1 MATISETEFEKI
13 CEGIR
18 ADRDVIIRNN
28 PIGTDAEILLW
39 MLLGVL
45 VSFLDLGEIETPC
58 FTGIPDEK
66 TYRDAVYFVLKGRM
80 KPEFDPSR
88 YIDRAISTP
97 K

>member
-1 MATISETEFEKI
+1 MATISEIEFKKI

-18 ADRDVIIRNN
+18 LDRDIIIRNN
-28 PIGTDAEILLW
+28 PVGTDNEILLW
-39 MLLGVL
+39 MLIGVL

-66 TYRDAVYFVLKGRM
+66 TYREAVHFVLKGRM
-80 KPEFDPSR
+80 KQEFDPSR
-88 YIDRAISTP
+88 YIDVAISAP

>member
-18 ADRDVIIRNN
+18 ADRDVIIKNN

-39 MLLGVL
+39 LLFGVL

-66 TYRDAVYFVLKGRM
+66 TYRDAIHFVLKGRM

-88 YIDRAISTP
+88 YIDQAISAP